1 MPATP
6 NTEPAAHERLLVAIT
21 GLSSLLTMPS
31 SPSMAEAEV
40 LRQAGALMRALV
52 RHDDWL
58 PADMA
63 RSHPQFYQQH
73 LLYADPL
80 GRFSMVS
87 FVWGP
92 GQATPIHNHTVW
104 GIIGMLRGAEYAQN
118 FRLTT
123 GKPVADG
130 PEERLEPGDIGLV
143 SPTIGDVHRVRN
155 AYRIGL
161 LEHSDAQSLGGAV
174 NRLKRR
180 IKRTIKRS
188 IQRPIRRASN
198 NTTKGISHEQTNL
211 RHDRSHGQRLDRGG
225 QSRPAGRSR
234 RLSDDHRIDE
244 NGDSGRGALR
254 RGRQRPAS
262 QQG

>member
-31 SPSMAEAEV
+31 SPNMAEAEV
-40 LRQAGALMRALV
+40 LREAGALMRALV

-63 RSHPQFYQQH
+63 RAHPQFYQQH

-118 FRLTT
+118 FRLTE

-155 AYRIGL
+155 AYTDQVSISIHLYGGNIGRI
-161 LEHSDAQSLGGAV
+161 HRSVFDADSSAAKPFVSGY
-174 NRLKRR
+174 
-180 IKRTIKRS
+180 
-188 IQRPIRRASN
+188 SN
-198 NTTKGISHEQTNL
+198 
-211 RHDRSHGQRLDRGG
+211 
-225 QSRPAGRSR
+225 
-234 RLSDDHRIDE
+234 
-244 NGDSGRGALR
+244 ALM
-254 RGRQRPAS
+254 PNPWAAP
-262 QQG
+262 